1 MASSRKNRTLFID
14 EEAFSALAL
23 LKAGLLY
30 PVTALMNEV
39 QMREVSKSQLVNGIS
54 FPFPFIFSPGGSV
67 NEAILASVEQGEI
80 LDLICDNTKVGDICV
95 DEIFNIDPKERLLHM
110 YGTDNTDHPGI
121 ISKYQRLG
129 KYAINGKF
137 NIEHNKFLV
146 KKQKVIDAKKSIQAK
161 KTTAIMMALNP
172 LHRAHERLIRQTLES
187 TDLLVLFLLRPY
199 NNADLSFEL
208 REHVLSYFIDNFLPK
223 NRVLI
228 IPLESSYIFGG
239 FNEIILDAIVAK
251 NYGCDTLKI
260 GHNHAGA
267 NIYYNRNLDNTLLN
281 QMQGIDI
288 AIDMTSQYVYC
299 NECTTLVST
308 QTCPHGKHHHTSYA
322 SESILN
328 LLKLGMLPPTVLMRK
343 ELSSIILS
351 HLFPNRF
358 ENIEKIYNDLI
369 PLTGLLES
377 HTERDL
383 YIELIKLHQ
392 TTSLT

>member
-30 PVTALMNEV
+30 PVTTLMNEV
-39 QMREVSKSQLVNGIS
+39 QMLEVSKTQLVNGIS

-67 NEAILASVEQGEI
+67 NEAILASAEQGEI

-95 DEIFNIDPKERLLHM
+95 DEIFNINPKERLLHM

-121 ISKYQRLG
+121 ITKYQRLG
-129 KYAINGKF
+129 KYAINGEF
-137 NIEHNKFLV
+137 NIEHNKLLV
-146 KKQKVIDAKKSIQAK
+146 KKQKVKEAKKNIQAK

-172 LHRAHERLIRQTLES
+172 LHRAHERLIRQTLET

-208 REHVLSYFIDNFLPK
+208 RERVLSYFIDNFLPK

-228 IPLESSYIFGG
+228 IPLETSYIFGG

-251 NYGCDTLKI
+251 NYGCDVLKI

-281 QMQGIDI
+281 QMQGINI
-288 AIDMTSQYVYC
+288 SIDMTSQYVYC

-322 SESILN
+322 SESILQ
-328 LLKLGMLPPTVLMRK
+328 LLKLGMLPPTVLVRK

-351 HLFPNRF
+351 HLYPNRF
-358 ENIEKIYNDLI
+358 KNIEKIYNDLI
-369 PLTGLLES
+369 PHTGLLEK
-377 HTERDL
+377 HNERDL

>member
-1 MASSRKNRTLFID
+1 MESSRKNRTLFID
-14 EEAFSALAL
+14 KEAVSALAL

-30 PVTALMNEV
+30 PVTELMNEK
-39 QMREVSKSQLVNGIS
+39 QMRKVSQSKLVDGIS

-67 NEAILASVEQGEI
+67 NEQVLTSVKSGET
-80 LDLICDNTKVGDICV
+80 LDLICDNEKVGDICV
-95 DEIFNIDPKERLLHM
+95 DEIFEIDPKERLLHM
-110 YGTDNTDHPGI
+110 YGTDDTQHPGI
-121 ISKYQRLG
+121 ASKHQRLG
-129 KYAINGKF
+129 NYAISGEF
-137 NIEHNKFLV
+137 NIKHNELLK
-146 KKQKVIDAKKSIQAK
+146 AKEKLLKAKESTQAK
-161 KTTAIMMALNP
+161 ETTAIMMALNP

-187 TDLLVLFLLRPY
+187 CDLLVIFLLKPY
-199 NNADLSFEL
+199 HSADLQYKL
-208 REHVLSYFIDNFLPK
+208 REEVLTYFIDNFLPK

-267 NIYYNRNLDNTLLN
+267 NIYYNRNLDDTLLS
-281 QMQGIDI
+281 QMKGIDI
-288 AIDMTSQYVYC
+288 AINMSSQYVYC

-322 SESILN
+322 SESILQ
-328 LLKLGMLPPTVLMRK
+328 LLKLGILPPAVLMRK
-343 ELSSIILS
+343 ELSSMILES
-351 HLFPNRF
+351 MFPDRF
-358 ENIEKIYNDLI
+358 DNIEKIYNDLM
-369 PLTGLLES
+369 PHTGLVES

>member
-1 MASSRKNRTLFID
+1 MESSRKNRTLFID
-14 EEAFSALAL
+14 KEAVSALAL

-30 PVTALMNEV
+30 PVTELMNEK
-39 QMREVSKSQLVNGIS
+39 QMREVSQSKLVDGIS

-67 NEAILASVEQGEI
+67 NEQVLTSVKSGET
-80 LDLICDNTKVGDICV
+80 LDLICDNEKVGDICV
-95 DEIFNIDPKERLLHM
+95 DEIFEINPKERLLHM
-110 YGTDNTDHPGI
+110 YGTDDTQHPGI
-121 ISKYQRLG
+121 ASKHQRLG
-129 KYAINGKF
+129 NYAISGEF
-137 NIEHNKFLV
+137 NIKHEELLREKEKLL
-146 KKQKVIDAKKSIQAK
+146 KAKESTQAK
-161 KTTAIMMALNP
+161 ETTAIMMALNP

-187 TDLLVLFLLRPY
+187 CDLLVIFLLKPY
-199 NNADLSFEL
+199 HSADLQYKL
-208 REHVLSYFIDNFLPK
+208 REEVLTYFIDNFLPK

-267 NIYYNRNLDNTLLN
+267 NIYYNRNLDDTLLS
-281 QMQGIDI
+281 QMKGIDI
-288 AIDMTSQYVYC
+288 AINMSSQYVYC

-322 SESILN
+322 SESILQ
-328 LLKLGMLPPTVLMRK
+328 LLKLGILPPAVLMRK
-343 ELSSIILS
+343 ELSSMILES
-351 HLFPNRF
+351 MFPDRF
-358 ENIEKIYNDLI
+358 DNIEKMYNDLM
-369 PLTGLLES
+369 PHTGLVES

>member
-1 MASSRKNRTLFID
+1 MASSRKNRTIFID
-14 EEAFSALAL
+14 QEAFSALAL

-30 PVTALMNEV
+30 PVTELMNEV
-39 QMREVSKSQLVNGIS
+39 QMREVSQSQLVNGIS
-54 FPFPFIFSPGGSV
+54 FPFPFIFSPGGSI
-67 NEAILASVEQGEI
+67 NEALLSSVEKGEI

-95 DEIFNIDPKERLLHM
+95 NEIFQIDPKERLLNM
-110 YGTDNTDHPGI
+110 YGTDNTQHQGI
-121 ISKYQRLG
+121 ISKYKRLG
-129 KYAINGKF
+129 KHAISGEF
-137 NIEHNKFLV
+137 NIEHNKFLL
-146 KKQKVIDAKKSIQAK
+146 KKQKVLDAQKSIQAK

-172 LHRAHERLIRQTLES
+172 LHRAHERLIRQTLET
-187 TDLLVLFLLRPY
+187 TDLLVIFLLRPY

-228 IPLESSYIFGG
+228 IPLETSYIFGG

-251 NYGCDTLKI
+251 NYGCDVLKI

-267 NIYYNRNLDNTLLN
+267 NIYYNRNLDDTLLD

-322 SESILN
+322 SESILE
-328 LLKLGMLPPTVLMRK
+328 LLKLGMLPPTVLIRK

-351 HLFPNRF
+351 HLYPDRF
-358 ENIEKIYNDLI
+358 KSIEKIYNDLI
-369 PLTGLLES
+369 PHTGLLES

-383 YIELIKLHQ
+383 YIELIKLYQ